1 MQANALQPAEK
12 APVVFVVDD
21 DLSVRE
27 SLQPLVESQGWDAKT
42 FDSAHAFLAHEEQPR
57 PSCLIL
63 DLGLPDLSG
72 LDLQDLI
79 AAKRTGMPII
89 FITGQGDIPSSVR
102 AMKAGAVE
110 FLTKPFHVDVLL
122 DAVRAALDFSRRAL
136 ADKVEQDALCGRYA
150 SLTNREREVMAKVV
164 TGLLNKQIA
173 FDLGLSE
180 ITVKVHRGRVMHKMG
195 VRSVADLVKMSAR
208 LGDALEHSSSADVAP
223 TGQPQQLHDQQQ
235 PAQ

>member
-1 MQANALQPAEK
+1 MPGPAIQPAQHS
-12 APVVFVVDD
+12 PVVFVVDD

-27 SLQPLVESQGWDAKT
+27 SLQPLVESQGWEAKT
-42 FDSAHAFLAHEEQPR
+42 FGSAHAFLAHDEQPR

-72 LDLQDLI
+72 LDLQDLV
-79 AAKRTGMPII
+79 AAKRTDMPII
-89 FITGQGDIPSSVR
+89 FITGHGDIPSSVR

-136 ADKVEQDALCGRYA
+136 ADRVEQDALCGRYA

-164 TGLLNKQIA
+164 SGLLNKQIA
-173 FDLGLSE
+173 FELGLSE

-208 LGDALEHSSSADVAP
+208 LGTSLDHSPSTDAAP
-223 TGQPQQLHDQQQ
+223 SEQPPQPQAQQQ
-235 PAQ
+235 PAH